1 MSWEENPEVVEQV
14 QAGVPKAAGASLEPL
29 QDSRLH
35 QNVGAECE
43 VGWAFVYTAV
53 VCLGEQAE
61 LGGADVV
68 GVMHWVASV
77 A

>member
-1 MSWEENPEVVEQV
+1 MSWEEKPEVVEQV

-43 VGWAFVYTAV
+43 VGWAFV
-53 VCLGEQAE
+53 
-61 LGGADVV
+61 
-68 GVMHWVASV
+68 
-77 A
+77 